1 MFLILTRNFP
11 PEIGGMQN
19 LMYGL
24 TKSLSKLN
32 IVKVF
37 ADYHKNYLS
46 FDNNVNFSIERI
58 GGIKSWA
65 KRFQFE
71 ISTATTFTTTQKL
84 F

>member
-19 LMYGL
+19 LMHGL

-37 ADYHKNYLS
+37 ADYHENYS
-46 FDNNVNFSIERI
+46 VFDNSVYF
-58 GGIKSWA
+58 
-65 KRFQFE
+65 
-71 ISTATTFTTTQKL
+71 
-84 F
+84 